1 MSVVY
6 LGWDHSGSM
15 AVFFLDLQQ
24 VLMWG
29 WIFGPF
35 PVEVPGCLI
44 SSVRKVIKIVSN
56 FLINQ

>member
-24 VLMWG
+24 RLMWG
-29 WIFGPF
+29 WISGPF
-35 PVEVPGCLI
+35 LVEVPGCLI
-44 SSVRKVIKIVSN
+44 SSVRKVCEDCSY
-56 FLINQ
+56 FYT